1 MLKNY
6 LKIALR
12 ALYRDKWYSI
22 VNIGGLAIGM
32 CVALLLFLYV
42 KHELSF
48 DKFHEDYQRIYRL
61 HNHFTREGLDDEK
74 LPCTLYN
81 TGTAI
86 IDDVPEVELLTRIFF
101 WGTGEITVDN
111 EAKSAKQIIYTDTT
125 FFSLFTFPII
135 QGDNQNPLAQPNQ
148 IAITE
153 SVAKEWFGNENPIG
167 KSIQIFTYDYDTLK
181 HRFFQKPQ
189 ILSVSALIADLPK
202 NSHLRFDIVT
212 NFTTMPE
219 IFFRGQGQDFF
230 TYIKLIKPLNEDIKN
245 RIGEINAIE
254 IEKGIGNSRPK
265 EGTKTELM
273 PLQHIH
279 LKAKY
284 PSEKTVTGN
293 AMFVMTLGIVAALVL
308 IIASINFVN
317 LSTARADNRK
327 REVGIR
333 KTVGSNRTQIII
345 QFIGESI
352 LSSLLALIIALML
365 IELLITPFNA
375 LLNTSLSLAY
385 KQNFILFLYVIVMA
399 IFVGAIG
406 GMYPSFYI
414 SRFKPIAILKGTTN
428 SGKQN
433 SFIKSVLIVFQFGIA
448 SILVFGLIVINS
460 QMNFMKKKDLGFDQE
475 NIVLFFGISESLNKS
490 YKAVQEDISSIPNVV
505 SVSAAQSFPSG
516 GLSGMSLSL
525 EGSDPST
532 AFSVKENRIQ
542 DHYIK
547 TLRMQIVKGRDFMPN
562 APADDEGYIIN
573 ETAARMLG
581 LPNPIDARVMMW
593 RRPGKIIGVVKDYHL
608 TSLRD
613 DIDPLVISR
622 YNPSINNIT
631 VKIEEFNK
639 VETINQIT
647 AVLQKHDP
655 NYNPNYK
662 YLKDFLLK
670 QYGSEERTFKLILS
684 ASILALILSMVGLY
698 ALSSYSIANRTKEL
712 GIRKILGASLSNLL
726 KILLTDSTKWVLVA
740 NIVALPIG
748 WYFSKNWLNDF
759 TYRIEL
765 TPWIFLSAILLTYSI
780 AVLTVT
786 WQVFRAA
793 RANPVDALRCE

>member
-12 ALYRDKWYSI
+12 ALYRDKWYSF

-32 CVALLLFLYV
+32 CVALLLTLYV
-42 KHELSF
+42 RHELSF
-48 DKFHEDYQRIYRL
+48 DKFHADYQRIYRL
-61 HNHFTREGLDDEK
+61 HNHFTREGLDTEK

-81 TGTAI
+81 SGTTIAENI
-86 IDDVPEVELLTRIFF
+86 PEVELLTRIFF
-101 WGTGEITVDN
+101 WGTGEVTVDN
-111 EAKSAKQIIYTDTT
+111 ETKSAKRIIYTDTT
-125 FFSLFTFPII
+125 FFSLFNFPII
-135 QGDNQNPLAQPNQ
+135 QGNKLNPLAQPNQ

-153 SVAKEWFGNENPIG
+153 LVAKEWFGNENPIG
-167 KSIQIFTYDYDTLK
+167 RSIQIYTYDYDTLE

-189 ILSVSALIADLPK
+189 TLSVNAVIADIPK
-202 NSHLRFDIVT
+202 NSHLKFDIVT
-212 NFTTMPE
+212 NFSTMSE

-230 TYIKLIKPLNEDIKN
+230 TYIKLVNPLNEDIKH
-245 RIGEINAIE
+245 RIGEINALE
-254 IEKGIGNSRPK
+254 IEKGIGSSRPK
-265 EGTKTELM
+265 EGTRTELM
-273 PLQHIH
+273 PLHHIH
-279 LKAKY
+279 LQAKF
-284 PSEKTVTGN
+284 PSDKTVTGN

-308 IIASINFVN
+308 IIASINFIN

-352 LSSLLALIIALML
+352 LSAILALIIALML
-365 IELLITPFNA
+365 IELLITPFNN
-375 LLNTSLSLAY
+375 LLNISLTLGY
-385 KQNFILFLYVIVMA
+385 KQNFKLFLYVFAMA
-399 IFVGAIG
+399 ISVGAIG
-406 GMYPSFYI
+406 GMYPSIYI
-414 SRFKPIAILKGTTN
+414 SRFKPIAILKGITS

-448 SILVFGLIVINS
+448 SLLVFGLIVINS
-460 QMNFMKKKDLGFDQE
+460 QMNFMKNKDLGFDQE

-490 YKAVQEDISSIPNVV
+490 YKAVQEDINSIPNVI

-516 GLSGMSLSL
+516 GLSGMNLSL

-547 TLRMQIVKGRDFMPN
+547 TLDMQIVKGRDFMPD

-593 RRPGKIIGVVKDYHL
+593 KRPGKIIGVVKDYHL

-631 VKIEEFNK
+631 AKIEEFNK
-639 VETINQIT
+639 VETINQISN
-647 AVLQKHDP
+647 VLQKHDP
-655 NYNPNYK
+655 NYNPNYR
-662 YLKDFLLK
+662 YLKDFILR

-712 GIRKILGASLSNLL
+712 GIRKILGASLSTLL
-726 KILLTDSTKWVLVA
+726 KILLADSTKWVFVA

-765 TPWIFLSAILLTYSI
+765 TPWIFITAILVTYSI
-780 AVLTVT
+780 SIITVA

-793 RANPVDALRCE
+793 RANPVDALRYE